1 MAHRGEAIARH
12 NGKVV
17 FVAYGIPGEEVE
29 VVIERNKRDYMAGR
43 VEQVV
48 SPAPQRVEPPC
59 PYFGQCGGCQWQHIE
74 YGYQLELKAQV
85 VADQLRRIGGF
96 QDAPVRPTL
105 PSVSPWGYRNHAR
118 FTEDRHG
125 NLGFITR
132 GKRRFLR
139 IDRCLIMDPRIND
152 ALARFQERFPGIHQ
166 LAVRV
171 GVRTGQLLIH
181 PDLNDRDPPLET
193 GQPYYEE
200 ELCGYRFRIS
210 AASFFQVNT
219 LTAEVMTQLI
229 AERLE
234 LSPNDVLVDAYA
246 GVGTFARIFAE
257 RVRLAIAI
265 EESSAAIRDAR
276 HNLRDVPNVLIYEG
290 KVEDVLPTLEMEA
303 DAVILD
309 PPRIGC
315 HPKALEAL
323 LRLAPPRVVYVSC
336 DPATL
341 ARDLAVLHH
350 GGYELREVQPV
361 DLFPQ
366 TYHIEA
372 VATLHRR

>member
-1 MAHRGEAIARH
+1 
-12 NGKVV
+12 
-17 FVAYGIPGEEVE
+17 
-29 VVIERNKRDYMAGR
+29 
-43 VEQVV
+43 
-48 SPAPQRVEPPC
+48 
-59 PYFGQCGGCQWQHIE
+59 
-74 YGYQLELKAQV
+74 
-85 VADQLRRIGGF
+85 
-96 QDAPVRPTL
+96 
-105 PSVSPWGYRNHAR
+105 
-118 FTEDRHG
+118 
-125 NLGFITR
+125 
-132 GKRRFLR
+132 
-139 IDRCLIMDPRIND
+139 MDPRIND